1 MASQPTQFINDQQ
14 ALERAFRGS
23 FDRWVADAKGRLG
36 DAGTAAP
43 RVVSKAFHLAWQE
56 RKRLTSQAEF
66 DAFIGAQI
74 HHGATREV
82 SRRAGLHRMDHHEGL
97 GGGAKSK
104 HETHDMDVN
113 EAWDRLQHTLQGGAP
128 EAYRARA
135 SSARHEAAEHM
146 KELGKERDIRPLLA
160 LGALALLVALG
171 GMIWVRKAGADR
183 VVTSAL
189 AAQDVR
195 NYETSY
201 GQRVNITLD
210 DSTIVTLGPESKLTI
225 PRKFGIGLRAV
236 GIEGTAHFDVK
247 TIGTQ
252 PFEVRAGNTAIIA
265 TGTQFTVRRY
275 SRDDSLTIVNVKEGA
290 LNVKYGE
297 TIRALQSGQTYLVT
311 ETGDMRVPS
320 GEEIQE
326 AIGWVEGNVTIT
338 GRPLRY
344 VIPQMRRWYGLDIKV
359 PDETLLERTAFL
371 SAPMNSPRAA
381 ITSVEQSAGVKFT
394 YVGQNM
400 VFQDTTP
407 TRPARRR

>member
-1 MASQPTQFINDQQ
+1 M
-14 ALERAFRGS
+14 
-23 FDRWVADAKGRLG
+23 
-36 DAGTAAP
+36 
-43 RVVSKAFHLAWQE
+43 
-56 RKRLTSQAEF
+56 
-66 DAFIGAQI
+66 
-74 HHGATREV
+74 
-82 SRRAGLHRMDHHEGL
+82 
-97 GGGAKSK
+97 
-104 HETHDMDVN
+104 
-113 EAWDRLQHTLQGGAP
+113 
-128 EAYRARA
+128 
-135 SSARHEAAEHM
+135 
-146 KELGKERDIRPLLA
+146 RPLLA
-160 LGALALLVALG
+160 FGALALLVAIG

-189 AAQDVR
+189 AAPDVR

-210 DSTIVTLGPESKLTI
+210 DSTTVTLGPESKLTI

-265 TGTQFTVRRY
+265 TGTQFTVRKY
-275 SRDDSLTIVNVKEGA
+275 SRDDSLTIVSLKDGT
-290 LNVKYGE
+290 LNLKYGE

-320 GEEIQE
+320 AEEIQE

-359 PDETLLERTAFL
+359 PDEALLERTAFL

-407 TRPARRR
+407 SRPARRR